1 MQRTAPVSRPSA
13 LWASALWAPALWAS
27 VFWGSVFWG
36 SVFWALALNGAAA
49 HAAEHMEN
57 VPRIEAVRVET
68 DLAVDG
74 LLDDDAWSASLPVG
88 GFLQREPDEL
98 QPATEETEVRVVYT
112 RTTLYIGVRAFD
124 SEPAAIVA
132 REMQRDG
139 ALFRDDAVAVLLD
152 TFHDHRNAYFFET
165 NPNGSRTDA
174 LVSDEGDDFNL
185 DWDGIWRV
193 ASRLDTDGWTAEFAI
208 PFRTLRFDPDLDSW
222 SLQIRRL
229 IRRKNEPTFFA
240 PVGLEDDFFK
250 ISKAGH
256 LTGLRDL
263 EPGLALN
270 VKPYITAEARE
281 SDEEGS
287 AEDSEFG
294 LDIKWGITRG
304 LGLDLTLNTDFAET
318 EVDEVQVNLTR
329 FSLFFPE
336 KREFFLENSG
346 IFEFG
351 TPRGRGGPLFRLF
364 FSRRIGISEEGDPVP
379 LDWGTRLA
387 GKAGRWNLGLI
398 EAHTASL
405 STADEEVAETDW
417 TVVRVKRELG
427 RRSSLGVLATLE
439 SPDGEADRSAYGVD
453 WTVRPTNRL
462 SIWGFGA
469 GSDTGKNEREN
480 EDVAGTDGDKIFG
493 SGVEWKS
500 RLWEVTGSVVDI
512 GEDFE
517 PSAGFLRRSGVRR
530 TAAEVTWEP
539 RPATPSIRNLEFE
552 LEAERFE
559 RDDGS
564 IESQEIQVDFFG
576 LTSESGDNFS
586 LFTQFKKEGLDEE
599 FEIIDGVFIP
609 VGEYSFQDYGLFAGS
624 DQGRRWAV
632 RGFVVAGDYFDGKR
646 KQGNATATWR
656 PSRFFRSVT
665 SWNRADIELP
675 AGDFVTN
682 VVRQRLALAFS
693 PDLSLSG
700 LLQYSD
706 VDEELALNLRLNWIY
721 RPGADL
727 FVVYNQTWLAPDRLS
742 GLDSSDRRL
751 TVKFT
756 YLFQR

>member
-1 MQRTAPVSRPSA
+1 M
-13 LWASALWAPALWAS
+13 
-27 VFWGSVFWG
+27 
-36 SVFWALALNGAAA
+36 
-49 HAAEHMEN
+49 HAAEHMDG
-57 VPRIEAVRVET
+57 VPRLEALAVET
-68 DLAVDG
+68 DLTVDG
-74 LLDDDAWSASLPVG
+74 LLDEAAWAASVPVSN
-88 GFLQREPDEL
+88 FLQREPDEL
-98 QPATEETEVRVVYT
+98 QPATEETEVRAVYT

-124 SEPAAIVA
+124 SEPEAIVA

-165 NPNGSRTDA
+165 NPNGSRTDG
-174 LVSDEGDDFNL
+174 LISDEGDDFNL
-185 DWDGIWRV
+185 DWDGVWSV
-193 ASRLDTDGWTAEFAI
+193 ASRIDTDGWTAEFAI
-208 PFRTLRFDPDLDSW
+208 PFRTLRFDPHLETW
-222 SLQIRRL
+222 ALQIRRF

-240 PVGLEDDFFK
+240 PIGLEDDFFK

-270 VKPYITAEARE
+270 VKPYVTATAGE

-287 AEDSEFG
+287 AEEAEVG
-294 LDIKWGITRG
+294 LDVKWGITRG

-318 EVDEVQVNLTR
+318 EVDEVQVNLSR

-387 GKAGRWNLGLI
+387 GKAGRWGLGLI

-405 STADEEVAETDW
+405 STAEEEVAATDW

-427 RRSSLGVLATLE
+427 RRSSVGVLATLE
-439 SPDGEADRSAYGVD
+439 SPDGEDERSAWGVD

-469 GSDTGKNEREN
+469 GSDNGDEGEAEGETEGAAEGKG
-480 EDVAGTDGDKIFG
+480 EDTIFG
-493 SGVEWKS
+493 SGVEWES
-500 RLWEVTGSVVDI
+500 RLWEVSGSVVDI

-530 TAAEVTWEP
+530 TAAEVTYEP
-539 RPATPSIRNLEFE
+539 RSAAPSIRNLEFE
-552 LEAERFE
+552 IEAERFE

-564 IESQEIQVDFFG
+564 VESEDIQLNFFG
-576 LTSESGDNFS
+576 LTSESGDSFS

-609 VGEYSFQDYGLFAGS
+609 VGEYSFQDYGLFARS

-646 KQGNATATWR
+646 KQANATATWR

-665 SWNRADIELP
+665 SWNRADIDLP

-727 FVVYNQTWLAPDRLS
+727 FVVYNQTWLAPDGLS